1 MMHGTTRMVAGGML
15 HSPLLDNPTKG
26 CIHRDN
32 ITVSL
37 ENHNELEQ
45 TLSLPH
51 YGMNSFQG
59 TTDLEKQPRS
69 RSGYPSL
76 AAWIARDPD
85 NETYVFRKFDR
96 LSARNLLNLQN
107 EMIDLE
113 SKIDAMDKEMLSV
126 GENDPILKRTMLSW
140 ETFEKHAHRLTDLEK
155 HKKALE
161 DDLKHK
167 IKEFREFVWLSSKP
181 NLTSDRPRPDKA
193 LLLQS
198 QIASLDRPSSRLLS
212 IFSDY
217 FNKPRPIVHGKAQN
231 MLDDPTDLVA
241 LRAPLDTDP
250 LSCFIRNYWPFRGKS
265 YPDAG
270 DTTRHFLES
279 HVQRVVVGVSTVFAA
294 ILLVG
299 AITSLYFVRKPGA
312 KLGLLAAFTSLFA
325 ASVGGLTS
333 AKRQEVFAASAAY
346 AAVLVVFVSGDFDQ
360 DRSG

>member
-1 MMHGTTRMVAGGML
+1 MKFL
-15 HSPLLDNPTKG
+15 HAEPD
-26 CIHRDN
+26 
-32 ITVSL
+32 V
-37 ENHNELEQ
+37 
-45 TLSLPH
+45 
-51 YGMNSFQG
+51 
-59 TTDLEKQPRS
+59 EKKPRL

-107 EMIDLE
+107 ELMDLE
-113 SKIDAMDKEMLSV
+113 SKIDSMDQEMLSV
-126 GENDPILKRTMLSW
+126 GGSNPVLRRTMLSW
-140 ETFEKHAHRLTDLEK
+140 EVFERHAQTLTPLEK

-161 DDLKHK
+161 NDLKCK
-167 IKEFREFVWLSSKP
+167 IKEYHE
-181 NLTSDRPRPDKA
+181 A

-198 QIASLDRPSSRLLS
+198 QISNLDRPSSRLLS

-217 FNKPRPIVHGKAQN
+217 FSNPRPIIHGKAQN

-241 LRAPLDTDP
+241 LRAPLDTDT
-250 LSCFIRNYWPFRGKS
+250 LSCLIRNYWPFRSKS

-270 DTTRHFLES
+270 DTTQYFLET

-294 ILLVG
+294 ILLVC
-299 AITSLYFVRKPGA
+299 AITCLYFVRKPGA

-346 AAVLVVFVSGDFDQ
+346 AAVLVVFVGGDFAKERD
-360 DRSG
+360 G